1 MSLAKKLFKMSRL
14 LKMKSE
20 ADEGKR
26 SIDDLLVQARFF
38 KTNSWYVLQALLEVQ
53 FPLSVLIVL
62 FASVDLCHEW
72 YNLNDACYSRSAGP

>member
-38 KTNSWYVLQALLEVQ
+38 KTNS
-53 FPLSVLIVL
+53 
-62 FASVDLCHEW
+62 
-72 YNLNDACYSRSAGP
+72 